1 MKDILLEEQQDKK
14 VEIEK
19 EGGQRSGSFN
29 IVAPIDTEQLV
40 QLDVA
45 PIDTETEQE
54 VVEASHAFQSRDGS
68 ALEKPEQ

>member
-14 VEIEK
+14 PEIEK

-29 IVAPIDTEQLV
+29 IVAPIDNEQVV
-40 QLDVA
+40 QFD
-45 PIDTETEQE
+45 EGEQE

>member
-14 VEIEK
+14 PEIEK

-29 IVAPIDTEQLV
+29 IVAPIDTEQ
-40 QLDVA
+40 
-45 PIDTETEQE
+45 EQE